1 MVGLR
6 RLILFG
12 CLWGFC
18 RLPSAFAC
26 RYNVRETGFVDLGI
40 EQYNFYGY
48 IRNDTPADIVS
59 GFEQTLSAAFEDSNI
74 KSEIINVEQE
84 KEHPALKYL
93 KSLQIKSFPAAV
105 LVSPDGQSL
114 IVPVVEP
121 NRPFKDTLSSAID
134 DVLSS
139 PAREEILQQVIE
151 RYGVVLLIEG
161 TDAQENERAKAAVL
175 AAIRTIEAQMDML
188 PKPIARPPVMVAVD
202 SPPQLLAKQERGAR
216 EKILLWSLGVDANE
230 GERPHI
236 AIIYGKARWIGPLFK
251 SEQITEANLTA
262 VLFVIGEDCECSID
276 HRWVQG
282 TMLPVRWDRKL
293 QAKTAA
299 NLGFDPES
307 PIIKSEIGLIVGRGI
322 GGSSYPG
329 VPVASGQVG
338 TEAESDANH
347 EVMPKQLKDVTMSGC
362 GDNSRDANSPRDEG
376 IYRPLRTMALVT
388 IGLTAVV
395 VIIGI
400 AVLLRPGKI

>member
-1 MVGLR
+1 MTIDTIR
-6 RLILFG
+6 YRLALAV
-12 CLWGFC
+12 CLCSWLYAHPAPG
-18 RLPSAFAC
+18 C

-48 IRNDTPADIVS
+48 IRNDTPAELIC

-74 KSEIINVEQE
+74 RGEIINVEQE

-93 KSLQIKSFPAAV
+93 ESLQIKSFPAAV

-114 IVPVVEP
+114 IVQGGEP
-121 NRPFKDTLSSAID
+121 NRPFKDTVSSAMD
-134 DVLSS
+134 DILSS

-151 RYGVVLLIEG
+151 CYGVVLLIEG
-161 TDAQENERAKAAVL
+161 VSNNAQENERAKAAVL
-175 AAIRTIEAQMDML
+175 AAIRMIEAQMDML
-188 PKPIARPPVMVAVD
+188 PKPIARPPVMVVAD
-202 SPPQLLAKQERGAR
+202 SRSLAR
-216 EKILLWSLGVDANE
+216 EKILLWSLGLDA
-230 GERPHI
+230 RDVTAPHV
-236 AIIYGKARWIGPLFK
+236 AIIYGRARWIGPLFK
-251 SEQITEANLTA
+251 GEQITEANLTA
-262 VLFVIGEDCECSID
+262 VLFVIGEDCECGID

-282 TMLPVRWDRKL
+282 TMLPVKWDRKL

-307 PIIKSEIGLIVGRGI
+307 PIIKTEIGLIVGRSI

-329 VPVASGQVG
+329 VPVASGEVG

-347 EVMPKQLKDVTMSGC
+347 EVMPKQLKDVTMSGS

-395 VIIGI
+395 VIIGV
-400 AVLLRPGKI
+400 AVLLRSS